1 MNYRKRILSF
11 LVLLISTLSS
21 SQTANSADQLAAIR
35 SEGFV
40 NSQAYGILSEL
51 TDVYGQR
58 LTGSREYLAAA
69 QWMSEKMK
77 SVGLQKVHFENY
89 CDDCRGWSIKGF
101 NVEMVAPNYM
111 NINAYPLAMAESTP
125 GIVEGEVIHIRNIWD
140 LKKIKEA
147 YAGKLKG
154 KIVFAGK
161 TPTKKRLTDTIL
173 DRYTDAELTKM
184 ETQLTPQKEVTPLP
198 ELIKS
203 WETSDRWDQEF
214 LEFAKAE
221 GALAVFRMLARE
233 SEVPGIFHPGGTYY
247 YLEDDIKPLPYF
259 TISPEHFG
267 RITRAIKH
275 NKTPRLRLNL
285 ETEFYL
291 EPENNVN
298 IIGELTGK
306 DSKLRTETVL
316 IGGHF
321 DSWHAATGA
330 TDNAASCV
338 ILLEALRIL
347 KATGLHLKRTVKIG
361 LWGGEEQ
368 AFLGSVAY
376 AKQHFGPLEEK
387 PNAASKKISAYL
399 NLDNGTGAIRGV
411 YLQGNEFARPTFEAA
426 FSKLGALS
434 EGALTIENT
443 LSTDHETFDH
453 YNIPAFQFIQD
464 VLTYETV
471 THHTNMDFIEYVPKE
486 DLMKNAVIMA
496 WTIYTLA
503 NTTQKVP
510 RKKN

>member
-1 MNYRKRILSF
+1 MNYQNTISLFLSAF
-11 LVLLISTLSS
+11 VCAFGLSQAGS
-21 SQTANSADQLAAIR
+21 SKEQLAAIR
-35 SEGFV
+35 SEGFG
-40 NSQAYGILSEL
+40 NSQAYDILSEL

-69 QWMSEKMK
+69 VWMSEKMK
-77 SVGLQKVHFENY
+77 SVGVQNVHFENY
-89 CDDCRGWSIKGF
+89 CDNCRGWSINGF
-101 NVEMVAPNYM
+101 NVEMIAPNYM
-111 NINAYPLAMAESTP
+111 SLSAYPLAMAESTP
-125 GIVEGEVIHIRNIWD
+125 GTVEGAVVHINNMFD
-140 LKKIKEA
+140 FKKIKQD

-154 KIVFAGK
+154 KIVFAGSV
-161 TPTKKRLTDTIL
+161 PHKKRLTDTIL
-173 DRYTDAELTKM
+173 DRYTDAELLKM
-184 ETQLTPQKEVTPLP
+184 EGQLSPKEIPTPLP
-198 ELIKS
+198 KLIKS
-203 WETSDRWDQEF
+203 WETSDRWDQDF
-214 LEFAKAE
+214 LEFVKEE
-221 GALAVFRMLARE
+221 GALAVFRMLSKQ

-259 TISPEHFG
+259 TIAPEHFG
-267 RITRAIKH
+267 RIARAIEHKE
-275 NKTPRLRLNL
+275 TPRLRLNL
-285 ETEFYL
+285 ETVFYM
-291 EPENNVN
+291 EPQNNVN
-298 IIGELTGK
+298 IVGELTGT
-306 DSKLRTETVL
+306 DSKLKSETVL

-347 KATGLHLKRTVKIG
+347 KTAGIKLKRTVKIG

-376 AKQHFGPLEEK
+376 AEKHFGPLESK

-399 NLDNGTGAIRGV
+399 NLDNGTGAIRGI
-411 YLQGNEFARPTFEAA
+411 YLQGNELARPTFEMA
-426 FSKLGALS
+426 FSKLDALT
-434 EGALTIENT
+434 EGTLTIENT

-464 VLTYETV
+464 ELTYSTV

-503 NTTQKVP
+503 NTPQKVP